1 MKNFKRPLIYVLG
14 LSILGF
20 SVALFQNTNL
30 GMGSWDALNRNFYE
44 GIPLEYRF
52 ITPAMALILISLAYL
67 LEKKKPDLMMAF
79 PLVIR
84 FYIGLVIDL
93 LLLVVP
99 SVADQN
105 IIFNLIYVFLALTMV
120 AIGLNIIIIA
130 NYPLPALDQFCMA
143 ISKKFKLS
151 FGKGKFI
158 GEALAFVAAI
168 IVGLYFSHEE
178 EFFYIGANT
187 FIALLFIGKFVDFFA
202 KPVKKMIGE
211 VNVNRNF
218 RR

>member
-1 MKNFKRPLIYVLG
+1 MKNLKRPLIYVLG
-14 LSILGF
+14 LSILGL

-44 GIPLEYRF
+44 GIPLDYRY

-79 PLVIR
+79 PLVIS

-93 LLLVVP
+93 LLLVIP
-99 SVADQN
+99 SVAELN
-105 IIFNLIYVFLALTMV
+105 VIFNLFYVFLALSMV
-120 AIGLNIIIIA
+120 AIGLNIIILA

-143 ISKKFKLS
+143 ISKKFKIS

-168 IVGLYFSHEE
+168 IVGLVFSHEE
-178 EFFYIGANT
+178 EFFFIGANT
-187 FIALLFIGKFVDFFA
+187 FIVLIFIGKFVDLFA

-218 RR
+218 RG